1 MTWLQRLLI
10 SGGGKLKYTKTI
22 SASCGQL
29 GSLTITIDDDY
40 KYVIVM
46 ATQQTAGSGNISYGI
61 PEGMG
66 TQIPIDDNKY
76 TMGHSGG
83 WDTTGIAVF
92 AGVKKDAAISCGWC
106 GYGKGM
112 QGRAVCFK

>member
-1 MTWLQRLLI
+1 MAKTVFNL
-10 SGGGKLKYTKTI
+10 GGKLKYAKTI

-29 GSLTITIDDDY
+29 GTLTITIDDDY

-46 ATQQTAGSGNISYGI
+46 ATQQTAGSGDITNSI

-66 TQIPIDDNKY
+66 TKMLIDDDKY

-83 WDTTGIAVF
+83 WDTTGLAVF
-92 AGVKKDAAISCGWC
+92 VGVKKGAVINCGWC
-106 GYGKGM
+106 GYGNGM
-112 QGRAVCFK
+112 KGRAVCFK